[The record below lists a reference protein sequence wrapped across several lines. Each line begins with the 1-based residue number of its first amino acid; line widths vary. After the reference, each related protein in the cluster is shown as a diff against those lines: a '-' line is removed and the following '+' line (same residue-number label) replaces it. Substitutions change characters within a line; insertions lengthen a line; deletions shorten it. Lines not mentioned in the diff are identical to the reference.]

1 MDSPSYGRN
10 TKRGKGIQ
18 IIGVFY
24 FILKGGGTLSLTVK
38 QEIFIQRLLEGN
50 TQAEAYRFAY
60 NCENMKDKTII
71 EKASKLMAQ
80 SNIRAR
86 YEELKNELKQKMFYT
101 VEKANEDLEWIKNKA
116 KEDIEYRGIKQANA
130 TTYLGAVKQ
139 QIDLNGITIKEAKE
153 DIDNVIKFE
162 IVGAKNE

>member
-1 MDSPSYGRN
+1 M
-10 TKRGKGIQ
+10 
-18 IIGVFY
+18 
-24 FILKGGGTLSLTVK
+24 SLTVK
-38 QEIFIQRLLEGN
+38 QEIFVQRLIEGYS
-50 TQAEAYRFAY
+50 QREAYKFAY
-60 NCENMKDKTII
+60 DCDNMKDETIDTR
-71 EKASKLMAQ
+71 ASRLLKECKV
-80 SNIRAR
+80 SAR

-101 VEKANEDLEWIKNKA
+101 VEKANEDL
-116 KEDIEYRGIKQANA
+116 EYRGIKQANA

>member
-1 MDSPSYGRN
+1 M
-10 TKRGKGIQ
+10 
-18 IIGVFY
+18 
-24 FILKGGGTLSLTVK
+24 SLTTK

-80 SNIRAR
+80 GNIRAR

-101 VEKANEDLEWIKNKA
+101 VEKANNDLEWIKNKA

>member
-1 MDSPSYGRN
+1 M
-10 TKRGKGIQ
+10 
-18 IIGVFY
+18 
-24 FILKGGGTLSLTVK
+24 LTTK
-38 QEIFIQRLLEGN
+38 QEIFVQKLIEGCSQRES
-50 TQAEAYRFAY
+50 YKFAY
-60 NCENMKDKTII
+60 NCKKMSDKAIDVN
-71 EKASKLMAQ
+71 ASKLFNDTKVAL
-80 SNIRAR
+80 R

-101 VEKANEDLEWIKNKA
+101 VEKANEDLEWIKLKA

-162 IVGAKNE
+162 IVGAFDEC

>member
-1 MDSPSYGRN
+1 M
-10 TKRGKGIQ
+10 
-18 IIGVFY
+18 
-24 FILKGGGTLSLTVK
+24 SLTVK
-38 QEIFIQRLLEGN
+38 QEIFVQRLLEGN

-101 VEKANEDLEWIKNKA
+101 VEKAHEDLEWIKNKA

>member
-1 MDSPSYGRN
+1 M
-10 TKRGKGIQ
+10 
-18 IIGVFY
+18 
-24 FILKGGGTLSLTVK
+24 SLTTK
-38 QEIFIQRLLEGN
+38 QEIFVQRLIEGYS
-50 TQAEAYRFAY
+50 QREAYKFAY
-60 NCENMKDKTII
+60 NCEKMKDSTIDNN
-71 EKASKLMAQ
+71 AYKLMQ
-80 SNIRAR
+80 NNEILTR

-101 VEKANEDLEWIKNKA
+101 VEKANDDLEWIKLKA

-162 IVGAKNE
+162 IVGAKNDT

>member
-1 MDSPSYGRN
+1 M
-10 TKRGKGIQ
+10 
-18 IIGVFY
+18 
-24 FILKGGGTLSLTVK
+24 SLTVK
-38 QEIFIQRLLEGN
+38 QEIFVQRLIEGYS
-50 TQAEAYRFAY
+50 QREAYKFAY
-60 NCENMKDKTII
+60 DCDNMKDETIDTR
-71 EKASKLMAQ
+71 ASRLLKECKVG
-80 SNIRAR
+80 AR

>member
-1 MDSPSYGRN
+1 M
-10 TKRGKGIQ
+10 
-18 IIGVFY
+18 
-24 FILKGGGTLSLTVK
+24 SLTTK
-38 QEIFIQRLLEGN
+38 QEIFVQRLIEGYS
-50 TQAEAYRFAY
+50 QREAYKFAY
-60 NCENMKDKTII
+60 NCEKMKDSTIDV
-71 EKASKLMAQ
+71 EASKLL
-80 SNIRAR
+80 SNPKVSIR

-101 VEKANEDLEWIKNKA
+101 VEKANNDLEWIKLKA

-162 IVGAKNE
+162 IVGARNDT

>member
-1 MDSPSYGRN
+1 M
-10 TKRGKGIQ
+10 
-18 IIGVFY
+18 
-24 FILKGGGTLSLTVK
+24 SLTIK
-38 QEIFIQRLLEGN
+38 QEIFVQRLVEGYS
-50 TQAEAYRFAY
+50 QREAYKFAY
-60 NCENMKDKTII
+60 DCENMKDETIDTR
-71 EKASKLMAQ
+71 ASRLLKECKV
-80 SNIRAR
+80 SAR

-101 VEKANEDLEWIKNKA
+101 VEKANDDLEWIKLKA

-162 IVGAKNE
+162 IVGARNES

>member
-1 MDSPSYGRN
+1 M
-10 TKRGKGIQ
+10 
-18 IIGVFY
+18 
-24 FILKGGGTLSLTVK
+24 SLTTK
-38 QEIFIQRLLEGN
+38 QEIFVQRLIEGYS
-50 TQAEAYRFAY
+50 QREAYKFAY
-60 NCENMKDKTII
+60 EASNMKNETIDKR
-71 EKASKLMAQ
+71 ASELFSKGE
-80 SNIRAR
+80 IKGR

-101 VEKANEDLEWIKNKA
+101 VEKANDDLEWIKLKA

-162 IVGAKNE
+162 IVGAKNGS